1 MDKLQDN
8 IYYSA
13 TFLFIQ
19 TPNMIKLNS
28 NPAFFKAI
36 YLVLIFCICLS
47 SCRTHRDCKGRKK
60 TAKTNMGG
68 WL

>member
-1 MDKLQDN
+1 
-8 IYYSA
+8 
-13 TFLFIQ
+13 
-19 TPNMIKLNS
+19 MIKLNS
-28 NPAFFKAI
+28 NRVFFKAI
-36 YLVLIFCICLS
+36 YLVLIFSICLT